1 MKHYI
6 QTPIKTFLQHFEKKH
21 IIFSN
26 ISLLRLGKNMSIAME
41 NMTGHPQ
48 KNLLTVTNHS
58 KKFSFRLEKYNN
70 T

>member
-6 QTPIKTFLQHFEKKH
+6 QTPTKTVLQLIEEKQ

-26 ISLLRLGKNMSIAME
+26 ISLLRLGKDISIAMQ
-41 NMTGHPQ
+41 NMTESRMSS
-48 KNLLTVTNHS
+48 V
-58 KKFSFRLEKYNN
+58 RLEKYNN